1 MKTILSFLKPYK
13 LPIIIAYSL
22 TFIELITDLL
32 FPIFLG
38 IIINEGILTNN
49 RENLIMWGSIMLG
62 ITIFTFVAGIIN
74 SYFSSHVSISFAY
87 DIREKLFEKIQNF
100 TFEKL
105 TVYPTSTLVT
115 RFTNDVRQ
123 IQNTI
128 FMSLRIMVR
137 APLLVIGSV
146 IMALIVNVKISL
158 IFLIIVP
165 LLVAF
170 LYWVLIKGS
179 HMFNKVQESV
189 DYVNRVIQENIAG
202 MRIIKAFVRRDFE
215 NARFKKSN
223 EQLAKE
229 TKDTFRF
236 VEASMPILLFIMNI
250 SLIFILWLG
259 NKQTIA
265 GTTNVGDVVAIV
277 NYALRTV
284 MAISMFTFIA
294 LAFSR
299 AKASAER
306 LEQILLEDT
315 ASDTIKEYGQKVLH
329 GKIQFK
335 DVSFTYPGES
345 VPVIENISFSIHP
358 GERLAVIGATGSGKT
373 TLFQLI
379 PKLYEP
385 QKGQIFI
392 DDYPLSDY
400 HIEELRNS
408 IGYVPQ
414 SPLLFT
420 GTIAENIKFGKEDAT
435 DAEVMQAAK
444 DAQIHETIESFPE
457 KYETIVGQ
465 RGVNLSGGQKQRISI
480 ARALIRKPKIL
491 MFDDSTSALDLTT
504 ESYLLDALHKYDCS
518 TLMITQKISTAKQ
531 SDRILLID
539 EGKILAIGM
548 HDELLKTSDLYQ
560 KIVESQFEKELPYVQ

>member
-49 RENLIMWGSIMLG
+49 PENLIMWGSIMLG

-87 DIREKLFEKIQNF
+87 DIREKLFKKIQNF

-170 LYWVLIKGS
+170 LYCVLIKGS

-189 DYVNRVIQENIAG
+189 DYVNRIIQENIAG

-435 DAEVMQAAK
+435 DAEVMQAAI
-444 DAQIHETIESFPE
+444 DAQIHETIEGFPE
-457 KYETIVGQ
+457 KYETNVGQ

>member
-87 DIREKLFEKIQNF
+87 DIREKLFKKIQNF

-105 TVYPTSTLVT
+105 TLYPTSTLVT

-170 LYWVLIKGS
+170 LYCVLIKGS

-189 DYVNRVIQENIAG
+189 DYVNRIIQENIAG

-435 DAEVMQAAK
+435 DAEVMQAAI
-444 DAQIHETIESFPE
+444 DAQIHETIEGFPE
-457 KYETIVGQ
+457 KYETNVGQ

>member
-49 RENLIMWGSIMLG
+49 RENLIMLGSIMLG

-87 DIREKLFEKIQNF
+87 DIREKLFKKIQNF

-105 TVYPTSTLVT
+105 TLYPTSTLVT

-435 DAEVMQAAK
+435 DAEVMQAAI
-444 DAQIHETIESFPE
+444 DAQIHETIEGFPE
-457 KYETIVGQ
+457 KYETNVGQ

>member
-49 RENLIMWGSIMLG
+49 PENLIMWGSIMLG

-87 DIREKLFEKIQNF
+87 DIREKLFKKIQNF

-105 TVYPTSTLVT
+105 TLYPTSTLVT

-170 LYWVLIKGS
+170 LYCVLIKGS

-189 DYVNRVIQENIAG
+189 DYVNRIIQENIAG

-435 DAEVMQAAK
+435 DAEVMQAAI
-444 DAQIHETIESFPE
+444 DAQIHETIEGFPE
-457 KYETIVGQ
+457 KYETNVGQ

>member
-1 MKTILSFLKPYK
+1 M
-13 LPIIIAYSL
+13 
-22 TFIELITDLL
+22 
-32 FPIFLG
+32 FLG
-38 IIINEGILTNN
+38 IMINEGVLKNN
-49 RENLIMWGSIMLG
+49 PENLILWGSIMLG
-62 ITIFTFVAGIIN
+62 ITIFTFACGIIN

-87 DIREKLFEKIQNF
+87 DIREKLFAKIQNF

-105 TVYPTSTLVT
+105 SLYPTSTLVT

-128 FMSLRIMVR
+128 FMALRIMVR
-137 APLLVIGSV
+137 APLLVIGC
-146 IMALIVNVKISL
+146 IMMALIVNVKISL

-165 LLVAF
+165 LLIAF

-179 HMFNKVQESV
+179 TMFNKVQESV

-215 NARFKKSN
+215 NVRFQDSN
-223 EQLAKE
+223 EELAKE

-236 VEASMPILLFIMNI
+236 VEASMPILLFVMNI
-250 SLIFILWLG
+250 SLIFILWFG

-306 LEQILLEDT
+306 LENILTEETSSEAFEAD
-315 ASDTIKEYGQKVLH
+315 SPKVEQ
-329 GKIQFK
+329 GKIQFEN
-335 DVSFTYPGES
+335 VCFTYPGENVS
-345 VPVIENISFSIHP
+345 VLENISFTLRP

-379 PKLYEP
+379 PRLYEA
-385 QKGQIFI
+385 QKGTIFI
-392 DDYPLSDY
+392 DDYPLSAY
-400 HIEELRNS
+400 HIDELRNS

-420 GTIAENIKFGKEDAT
+420 GTIADNITFGKEDASQE
-435 DAEVMQAAK
+435 EVIQAAK
-444 DAQIHETIESFPE
+444 DAQIHETIESFSE

-491 MFDDSTSALDLTT
+491 MFDDSTSALDSTT
-504 ESYLLDALHKYDCS
+504 EAYLLEALHKYDCS
-518 TLMITQKISTAKQ
+518 TLMITQKISTAKKAE
-531 SDRILLID
+531 RILLMD
-539 EGKILAIGM
+539 EGKMLAIGT
-548 HDELLKTSDLYQ
+548 HSELLKTSKLYQ

>member
-22 TFIELITDLL
+22 TLIELITDLL
-32 FPIFLG
+32 FPMFLG
-38 IIINEGILTNN
+38 IMINEGVLKNN
-49 RENLIMWGSIMLG
+49 PENLILWGSIMLG
-62 ITIFTFVAGIIN
+62 ITIFTFACGIIN

-87 DIREKLFEKIQNF
+87 DIREKLFAKIQNF

-105 TVYPTSTLVT
+105 SLYPTSTLVT

-128 FMSLRIMVR
+128 FMALRIMVR
-137 APLLVIGSV
+137 APLLVIGC
-146 IMALIVNVKISL
+146 IMMALIVNVKISL

-165 LLVAF
+165 LLIAF

-179 HMFNKVQESV
+179 TMFNKVQESV

-215 NARFKKSN
+215 NVRFQDSN
-223 EQLAKE
+223 EELAKE

-236 VEASMPILLFIMNI
+236 VEASMPILLFVMNI
-250 SLIFILWLG
+250 SLIFILWFG

-306 LEQILLEDT
+306 LENILTEETSSEAFEAD
-315 ASDTIKEYGQKVLH
+315 SPKVEQ
-329 GKIQFK
+329 GKIQFEN
-335 DVSFTYPGES
+335 VCFTYPGENVS
-345 VPVIENISFSIHP
+345 VLENISFTLRP

-379 PKLYEP
+379 PRLYEA
-385 QKGQIFI
+385 QKGTIFI
-392 DDYPLSDY
+392 DDYPLSAY
-400 HIEELRNS
+400 HIDELRNS

-420 GTIAENIKFGKEDAT
+420 GTIADNITFGKEDASQE
-435 DAEVMQAAK
+435 EVIQAAK
-444 DAQIHETIESFPE
+444 DAQIHETIESFSE

-491 MFDDSTSALDLTT
+491 MFDDSTSALDSTT
-504 ESYLLDALHKYDCS
+504 EAYLLEALHKYDCS
-518 TLMITQKISTAKQ
+518 TLMITQKISTAKKAE
-531 SDRILLID
+531 RILLMD
-539 EGKILAIGM
+539 EGKMLAIGT
-548 HDELLKTSDLYQ
+548 HGELLKTSELYQ

>member
-49 RENLIMWGSIMLG
+49 PENLIMWGSIMLG

-87 DIREKLFEKIQNF
+87 DIREKLFKKIQNF

-105 TVYPTSTLVT
+105 TLYPTSTLVT

-189 DYVNRVIQENIAG
+189 DYVNRIIQENIAG

-435 DAEVMQAAK
+435 DAEVMQAAI
-444 DAQIHETIESFPE
+444 DAQIHETIEGFPE
-457 KYETIVGQ
+457 KYETNVGQ

>member
-32 FPIFLG
+32 FPMFLG
-38 IIINEGILTNN
+38 IMINEGVLKNN
-49 RENLIMWGSIMLG
+49 PENLILWGSIMLG
-62 ITIFTFVAGIIN
+62 ITMFTFVAGIIN

-87 DIREKLFEKIQNF
+87 DIREKLFAKIQNF

-105 TVYPTSTLVT
+105 SLYPTSTLVT

-128 FMSLRIMVR
+128 FMALRIMVR
-137 APLLVIGSV
+137 APLLVIGS
-146 IMALIVNVKISL
+146 IMMALIVNVKISL

-165 LLVAF
+165 LLIAF

-179 HMFNKVQESV
+179 NMFNKVQESV

-215 NARFKKSN
+215 NVRFQDSN
-223 EQLAKE
+223 EKLAKE

-236 VEASMPILLFIMNI
+236 VEASMPILLFVMNI
-250 SLIFILWLG
+250 SLIFILWFG

-306 LEQILLEDT
+306 LEKILTEETSSETFEAD
-315 ASDTIKEYGQKVLH
+315 SPKVEQ
-329 GKIQFK
+329 GKIQFEN
-335 DVSFTYPGES
+335 VCFTYPGES
-345 VPVIENISFSIHP
+345 VSVLENISFTLRP

-379 PKLYEP
+379 PRLYEA
-385 QKGQIFI
+385 QKGTIFI
-392 DDYPLSDY
+392 DDYPLSAY
-400 HIEELRNS
+400 HIDELRNS

-420 GTIAENIKFGKEDAT
+420 GTIADNITFGKEDASQE
-435 DAEVMQAAK
+435 EVIQAAK
-444 DAQIHETIESFPE
+444 DAQIHETIESFSE

-491 MFDDSTSALDLTT
+491 MFDDSTSALDSTT
-504 ESYLLDALHKYDCS
+504 EAYLLEALHKYDCS
-518 TLMITQKISTAKQ
+518 TLMITQKISTAKKAE
-531 SDRILLID
+531 RILLMD
-539 EGKILAIGM
+539 EGKMLAIGT
-548 HDELLKTSDLYQ
+548 HGELLKTSELYQ

>member
-38 IIINEGILTNN
+38 IMINEGILTNN
-49 RENLIMWGSIMLG
+49 RENLIIWGSIMIG

-87 DIREKLFEKIQNF
+87 DIREKLFKKIQNF

-306 LEQILLEDT
+306 LEQILFEDT
-315 ASDTIKEYGQKVLH
+315 TSDTIKGYGQKVVY

-444 DAQIHETIESFPE
+444 DAQIHETIEDFPD